1 MTTAPDAGIELV
13 AIDLTG
19 ADAAR
24 AVRRCWDADEAVVVI
39 NAALPDAAKSA
50 LLWQIRPTSVIDS
63 RGRRSLRGVPAEPG
77 TAAVVMTSGTGADP
91 KAVTLTR
98 PGMQAMAIA
107 YSGAL
112 GVTERDRW
120 LVALPLTSVAGLAI
134 IARSYVT
141 GVGVEIQNGF
151 DTNAVARAAIH
162 EAASVASLVPTALAR
177 LLDAGAPIDRFRTI
191 VIGGAP
197 LPDRLRARAEAAGAH
212 LVTSYGLTETWGGF
226 SLDGRPMDAA
236 EVRIA
241 GDGEIEVS
249 GPMVM
254 RGYRLDREATADVL
268 RDGWLSTGDLGSWD
282 EDGLAV
288 TGRKDDRILT
298 GGVTV
303 SPAAVERILLT
314 DPAIVDAAVVGAP
327 DEEWGE
333 RVVAYIVPANPADVP
348 NLDDIRA
355 LVKLH
360 LPVANAPRQVHPVSR
375 IPRNPAGKVMRRKLQ

>member
-1 MTTAPDAGIELV
+1 MTTPDAGTELV

-19 ADAAR
+19 ADAAL
-24 AVRRCWDADEAVVVI
+24 AVRQCWDADEAVVMI
-39 NAALPDAAKSA
+39 NAALPEAAKSA
-50 LLWQIRPTSVIDS
+50 LMWQIRPTSVIDA
-63 RGRRSLRGVPAEPG
+63 RGRRGLRGVPAEPG

-98 PGMQAMAIA
+98 DGMEAMAIA

-120 LVALPLTSVAGLAI
+120 LMALPLTSVAGLAI
-134 IARSYVT
+134 IARSYTT
-141 GVGVEIQNGF
+141 GVGVEIQNGY
-151 DTNAVARAAIH
+151 DTNAVGRAARND
-162 EAASVASLVPTALAR
+162 AASVVSLVPTALGR
-177 LLDAGAPIDRFRTI
+177 LLDAAAPIDRFRTL

-197 LPDRLRARAEAAGAH
+197 LPDRLRARAEAAGAR

-226 SLDGRPMDAA
+226 ALDGQPIDGARL
-236 EVRIA
+236 RIA
-241 GDGEIEVS
+241 EDGEIQVS

-254 RGYRLDREATADVL
+254 RGYRLDREATTDAIH
-268 RDGWLSTGDLGSWD
+268 DGWLSTGDLGSWD
-282 EDGLAV
+282 EGRLTV

-314 DPAIVDAAVVGAP
+314 DPAIIDAAVVGAA

-333 RVVAYIVPANPADVP
+333 RVVAYIVPENPADVP
-348 NLDDIRA
+348 NLEDVRA
-355 LVKLH
+355 LVKAH

-375 IPRNPAGKVMRRKLQ
+375 IPRNAAGKVMRRKLQ